1 MLDDPLMFKIALIGV
16 LGAGAQWVAWRTGR
30 PAIVFLLAA
39 GILAGPVLGF
49 LDPEVDFG
57 ELQTPIIKLAV
68 AVILFEGGLQ
78 LNFRDLR
85 EAGNSVRRLI
95 FLGVPLGW
103 LTCTSAVHYGVGL
116 DWQISALFGGIL
128 VVTGPTVIGPML
140 RAINVPRRV
149 ADTLKWEAIIND
161 PIGALLAV
169 LIYSQM
175 TLADG
180 HGGHAV
186 GWEGLALILAAFI
199 GAGLLGLVLGLAV
212 TWAFP
217 RGHVPEYLKAPML
230 LVVVIAA
237 FVAADMVQHE
247 SGLITVTVMGVVMA
261 NRRTFSTVALRRFK
275 EDLTVLLIAGV
286 FIILSATLDWELI
299 SRLQFNFLFYLVL
312 LMFIARPITV
322 LLSMLGS
329 AMPWRERLFI
339 AWIAPR
345 GIVAVAI
352 TGLFAL
358 RLVEAGI
365 PGAQL
370 LVPLAFVTAI
380 TTIVAHGFTAKWWA
394 NRLDIETGE
403 GKKLMLIGINDWS
416 IAAAQAMRLAGIEVT
431 MSDTS
436 KFARRS
442 AQKAEIEA
450 HSGDMLDDNFR
461 HHIDWTDFH
470 RVIACSDSDA
480 YNALVCSE
488 LGPELGFTKVLQV
501 VPDTRSGMTV
511 PRGGTLFPVSI
522 DMYQLQRCIEDDW
535 TFSATGITEQ
545 FPFSEYRKNLED
557 GAAPF
562 AIVREDGSF
571 ELFSSVRNPLVVEGD
586 TVVAFV
592 PPESV
597 EERKAKHAGKNG
609 DNGTPDAQPA

>member
-1 MLDDPLMFKIALIGV
+1 MLADPLMFKIALIGV
-16 LGAGAQWVAWRTGR
+16 LGVVAQWIAWRTGR

-39 GILAGPVLGF
+39 GILAGPVLGI

-85 EAGNSVRRLI
+85 EAGTSVRRLI

-103 LTCTSAVHYGVGL
+103 LACTAAVHYGAGL

-169 LIYSQM
+169 VIYSQM
-175 TLADG
+175 TLGDG
-180 HGGHAV
+180 QGHAE
-186 GWEGLALILAAFI
+186 GWEGLALILAASV
-199 GAGLLGLVLGLAV
+199 GAGLFGLALGLAL

-217 RGHVPEYLKAPML
+217 RGLVPEYLKAPTL
-230 LVVVIAA
+230 LIVVISA
-237 FVAADMVQHE
+237 FVVADIVQHE

-261 NRRTFSTVALRRFK
+261 NRQTFSSVALRRFK

-299 SRLQFNFLFYLVL
+299 SRLQFNFLFYLLL
-312 LMFIARPITV
+312 LMLIARPVTV
-322 LLSMLGS
+322 MLSMLGS
-329 AMPWRERLFI
+329 EMPWRERLFM
-339 AWIAPR
+339 AWVAPR

-358 RLVEAGI
+358 RLVEAEV
-365 PGAQL
+365 PGAEL

-380 TTIVAHGFTAKWWA
+380 VTIVAHGFTAKWWA
-394 NRLDIETGE
+394 DRLGIEGGE
-403 GKKLMLIGINDWS
+403 GRGLMLVGINEWS
-416 IAAAQAMRLAGIEVT
+416 SAAAAAMQRAGIDVT

-442 AQKAEIEA
+442 ARKLDIEA
-450 HSGDMLDDNFR
+450 HSGDMLDDNYR
-461 HHIDWTDFH
+461 HRFDWAGYH

-488 LGPELGFTKVLQV
+488 LGPELGYTKVLQV
-501 VPDTRSGMTV
+501 DPDDRSGMTV
-511 PRGGTLFPVSI
+511 PRGGTLFPFSI
-522 DMYQLQRCIEDDW
+522 DMYHLRRRIEDDW
-535 TFSATGITEQ
+535 TFSATGITDQ
-545 FPFSEYRKNLED
+545 FSFSEYIKNLDEE
-557 GAAPF
+557 AAPF
-562 AIVREDGSF
+562 AVIREDGSF
-571 ELFSSVRNPLVVEGD
+571 ELFSSVRKPGVGDGD

-592 PPESV
+592 PPETIA
-597 EERKAKHAGKNG
+597 ERKAKRDKTNG
-609 DNGTPDAQPA
+609 NAAAPEISAA